1 MAWHTASASAAGESS
16 AAAWEL
22 LREHA
27 FDRVLS
33 DAELERLVGERARA
47 TGEPH
52 ADIVRVLFGMR
63 LTEEE
68 ARAMFRRV
76 LVHRRDMA
84 RALGRPV
91 HVRVAALDLLTSKPP
106 RRARE
111 SQPLIVAPDLLE
123 QALEEAGSDAVTG
136 LPRAARFTS
145 LLEYALAQRERRLV
159 VAYIDLDRF
168 KAVNDTFGHTVG
180 DDVLRAFAEA
190 SRSVLR
196 RGDVL
201 ARLGGDEF
209 GLMLS
214 GVGPEE
220 GTAAL
225 ERLRAC
231 FEASTARFGT
241 SFSWGLAVADV
252 ASTARALLE
261 RADRAMYEE
270 KRRRATM
277 GR

>member
-1 MAWHTASASAAGESS
+1 MASVSSTGQASS

-22 LREHA
+22 LREHT

-33 DAELERLVGERARA
+33 DAELERLIRERARTSQA
-47 TGEPH
+47 PH

-63 LTEEE
+63 LDEAE
-68 ARAMFRRV
+68 ARAMLDRV
-76 LVHRRDMA
+76 LTHRRAME
-84 RALGRPV
+84 RALRRPV
-91 HVRVAALDLLTSKPP
+91 HVRVAALDLLTSKPQ

-111 SQPLIVAPDLLE
+111 SQPLMVAPDLLE
-123 QALEEAGSDAVTG
+123 QALEEAGSDTVTG

-145 LLEYALAQRERRLV
+145 LLEYALAQRNRRV
-159 VAYIDLDRF
+159 IVAYIDLDHF
-168 KAVNDTFGHTVG
+168 KAVNDRFGHAAG
-180 DDVLRAFAEA
+180 DAVLRAFAEA

-209 GLMLS
+209 GLMI
-214 GVGPEE
+214 VNAGPDEAS
-220 GTAAL
+220 AAID
-225 ERLRAC
+225 RLRTR
-231 FEASTARFGT
+231 FEASTSTYGT
-241 SFSWGLAVADV
+241 SFSSGIAVADA
-252 ASTARALLE
+252 ASTARDLVE
-261 RADRAMYEE
+261 RADAAMYEE

>member
-1 MAWHTASASAAGESS
+1 MASVSSTGQASS

-22 LREHA
+22 LREHT

-33 DAELERLVGERARA
+33 DAELERLIRERARTSQA
-47 TGEPH
+47 PH

-63 LTEEE
+63 LDEAE
-68 ARAMFRRV
+68 ARAMLDRV
-76 LVHRRDMA
+76 LTHRRAME
-84 RALGRPV
+84 RALRRPV

-111 SQPLIVAPDLLE
+111 SQPLMVAPDLLE
-123 QALEEAGSDAVTG
+123 QALEEAGSDTVTG

-145 LLEYALAQRERRLV
+145 LLEYALAQRNRRV
-159 VAYIDLDRF
+159 IVAYIDLDHF
-168 KAVNDTFGHTVG
+168 KAVNDRFGHAAG
-180 DDVLRAFAEA
+180 DAVLRAFAEA

-209 GLMLS
+209 GLMI
-214 GVGPEE
+214 VNAGPDEAS
-220 GTAAL
+220 AAID
-225 ERLRAC
+225 RLRTR
-231 FEASTARFGT
+231 FEASTSTYGT
-241 SFSWGLAVADV
+241 SFSSGIAVADA
-252 ASTARALLE
+252 ASTARDLVE
-261 RADRAMYEE
+261 RADAAMYEE